1 MIAPA
6 CAIASMVT
14 APGMTGAPG
23 KCPSKKGSLIETFFK
38 ATSRRSPSTSITRS
52 TRRNGYRCGRIL
64 RISAMRS
71 SIQDYGLGTAG
82 GGAFGA
88 GAPAGAA
95 ALGAVILGSFWY
107 AAFIIRMTS
116 FVISEDLAAKI
127 ILVSCVD

>member
-1 MIAPA
+1 
-6 CAIASMVT
+6 
-14 APGMTGAPG
+14 
-23 KCPSKKGSLIETFFK
+23 FFR

-127 ILVSCVD
+127 ILVSCVDGSRTTARLLAFPYSSTIFWTSIATGWRCLA